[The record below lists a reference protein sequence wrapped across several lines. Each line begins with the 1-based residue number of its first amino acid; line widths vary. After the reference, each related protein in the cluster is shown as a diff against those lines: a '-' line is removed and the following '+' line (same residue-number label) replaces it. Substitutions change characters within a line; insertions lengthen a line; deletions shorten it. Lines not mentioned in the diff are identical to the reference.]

1 MCKLDLY
8 FAAFAAGVVVALT
21 IDVLAL
27 PSVAAVAVEVRPAQE
42 RGAVSQT
49 VDRRHKTDRL
59 TPSTKT
65 IRDIAPSPPAPAH
78 SQTTLVV
85 AISRSVHCQCRSG

>member
-1 MCKLDLY
+1 MCKLGLY
-8 FAAFAAGVVVALT
+8 FAAFATGVVVALA
-21 IDVLAL
+21 IDGLTL
-27 PSVAAVAVEVRPAQE
+27 SSVAGVAVEVRPAQE

-59 TPSTKT
+59 TPSNKP

-78 SQTTLVV
+78 SQTTLVDT
-85 AISRSVHCQCRSG
+85 ISRSVHFQCRSG